1 MGRRQVMQ
9 TTTLLYRRLILKYLN
24 LQVEKL
30 SLTAKRINSSVRT
43 DVHRQYIKRL
53 EFLPNLAF
61 VNSNLT

>member
-30 SLTAKRINSSVRT
+30 SSTAKRINSSVRT

-53 EFLPNLAF
+53 ECLPNLAF